1 MSDSTVLLITPPFTQ
16 LNTPYPATA
25 CLKGYFDTL
34 GVKSDQMDLGL
45 EVILRLFSGD
55 GLRQMFCEAESFL
68 PDISPEFRRIFAL
81 REDYISTIDRA
92 IAYLQGRE
100 QTLVHLICDG
110 AFLPTGNR
118 EPEDEDMEW
127 AFGTMGLQD
136 KARHLVTLY
145 LEDIADFITEVI
157 DPHFGFSRYA
167 ERLGRSASSFDELY
181 GELYK
186 PPTYIDRLMFFVLQ
200 EKIEQSKPEWVMLSV
215 PFPGN
220 VYSALR
226 CGEFIKKV
234 CPDIRVEMGGGFA
247 STELRR
253 LSDVRVFEYVDFITL
268 DDGETPLRQLLAGD
282 EANYVRTY
290 VCRDGQVCYMN
301 NPDIPDVP
309 MRDRG
314 VPDYS
319 GLPLDK
325 YLSVIEIT
333 NPMHALWSNGRWNKL
348 TLAHGCYWGKCAF
361 CDGSLDYIG
370 RYEPLT
376 AVEIA
381 DRMEELIRRTGER
394 GFHFVDE
401 AAPPMLLKELALEI
415 LKRRMTVVWWTN
427 VRFEK
432 SYTLDLCRL
441 LKRSGCI
448 AVSGGLEVAS
458 DRLLK
463 LINKGVSLEQVSR
476 VTDHFTTAGIMVH
489 AYLMYGFPS
498 ETAQETIDSLEVVR
512 QLFLNGLVQSAF
524 WHRFALT
531 AHSPV
536 GCHPGKYTVRITEK
550 PFGGFACNDMEFED
564 TSGADHD
571 IFGEGLRKS
580 LYNYMR
586 GAGFDLPLQKW
597 FDEAVPKTR
606 IPSTYIARFLAEEQ
620 DNVPRDGHKR
630 FYWQLPVL
638 PEVRYYERNK
648 KGKSV
653 RTSEFL
659 FRFHDG
665 DQRFQLKADLGK
677 WLENV
682 LIRLSDKSE
691 EPITLQHLET
701 DFKACHFGSFDQFLV
716 TSLWQ
721 SLRENGLYLL

>member
-1 MSDSTVLLITPPFTQ
+1 MSDCAVLLITPPFTQ

-25 CLKGYFDTL
+25 CLKGYLDTL
-34 GVKSDQMDLGL
+34 GIKTAQTDLGL
-45 EVILRLFSGD
+45 EVILRLFSEN
-55 GLRQMFCEAESFL
+55 GLLEMFRVAEICPVSMN
-68 PDISPEFRRIFAL
+68 PEFRRIFVL
-81 REDYISTIDRA
+81 REEYISTVDRA
-92 IAYLQGRE
+92 VAYLQGRE
-100 QTLVHLICDG
+100 QTLAHLICDG
-110 AFLPTGNR
+110 NFLPAGNR
-118 EPEDEDMEW
+118 MPEEEDMEW

-145 LEDIADFITEVI
+145 LEDIADFITGVI

-181 GELYK
+181 AELHK
-186 PPTYIDRLMFFVLQ
+186 PSTYIDRLMFSVLQ
-200 EKIEQSKPEWVMLSV
+200 EKIEQCKPGWMMLSV

-220 VYSALR
+220 LYSALH
-226 CGEFIKKV
+226 CGEFIKNNY
-234 CPDIRVEMGGGFA
+234 PDIRVEMGGGFA
-247 STELRR
+247 STELRQ
-253 LSDVRVFEYVDFITL
+253 LSDARVFEYVDFITL

-282 EANYVRTY
+282 EKNYVRTY
-290 VCRDGQVCYMN
+290 ICRNGKVCYLN
-301 NPDIPDVP
+301 NTEIPDVP

-314 VPDYS
+314 VPDYT

-325 YLSVIEIT
+325 YLSVIEIA

-381 DRMEELIRRTGER
+381 DCMEEMICRTGER

-441 LKRSGCI
+441 LKQSGCI

-463 LINKGVSLEQVSR
+463 LINKGVSLEQVSQ
-476 VTDHFTTAGIMVH
+476 VTDHFTSAGIMVH

-536 GCHPGKYTVRITEK
+536 GCHPEKYTIRITEK
-550 PFGGFACNDMEFED
+550 PFGGFARNDIDFED
-564 TSGADHD
+564 IAGADHD

-597 FDEAVPKTR
+597 FDEPVPKTL
-606 IPSTYIARFLAEEQ
+606 IPPAYIVRFLAEEQ
-620 DNVPRDGHKR
+620 DNVQRDGHKR
-630 FYWQLPVL
+630 CYYLLPVL
-638 PEVRYYERNK
+638 PEVRYFDRNK
-648 KGKSV
+648 KGKSIPV
-653 RTSEFL
+653 AEFL
-659 FRFHDG
+659 FHFRDG
-665 DQRFQLKADLGK
+665 DSRFQLKAGWGK
-677 WLENV
+677 WLED
-682 LIRLSDKSE
+682 LLSRLSDKNGKTVTLKDVESE
-691 EPITLQHLET
+691 
-701 DFKACHFGSFDQFLV
+701 FKACHFGSFDQFM
-716 TSLWQ
+716 TTPLWR